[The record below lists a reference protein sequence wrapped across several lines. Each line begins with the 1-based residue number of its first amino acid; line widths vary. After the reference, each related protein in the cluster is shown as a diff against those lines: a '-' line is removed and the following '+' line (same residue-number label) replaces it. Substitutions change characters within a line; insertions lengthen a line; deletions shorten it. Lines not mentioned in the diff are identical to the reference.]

1 MTNLS
6 LIQYYRDKVVD
17 SGRMTIDGIESVG
30 KEDARGPYQTSEIGA
45 EQN

>member
-6 LIQYYRDKVVD
+6 LIQYYRDKGD
-17 SGRMTIDGIESVG
+17 SGRMSIDGIESVG

-45 EQN
+45 GQN